1 MFYLIHLELKIIE
14 GLFLISE
21 NNYVQLA
28 VSWYYICSLA
38 FSPCL
43 LKTAIDG
50 HVTTEYIDWETPN
63 ITVLAILFV
72 ETRAQKPSRYV

>member
-38 FSPCL
+38 FSPRL

-50 HVTTEYIDWETPN
+50 HVTTEFIDWETPN
-63 ITVLAILFV
+63 ITVLANFFV
-72 ETRAQKPSRYV
+72 ETRAQKPLFYV